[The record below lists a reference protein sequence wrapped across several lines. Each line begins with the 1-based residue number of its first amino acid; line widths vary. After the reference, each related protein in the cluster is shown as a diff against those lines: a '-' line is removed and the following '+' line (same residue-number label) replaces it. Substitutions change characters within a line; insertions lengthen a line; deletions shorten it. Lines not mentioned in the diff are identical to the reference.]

1 MYQKSIPYYQKAGM
15 IAVLFDMVRQ
25 SSAQSRISP
34 GGIGTSEAGIK
45 MLFELIAE
53 GSGLA
58 PQTIRQHRLRPPI
71 KPVSLQ
77 ELANAKVGETDE
89 S

>member
-1 MYQKSIPYYQKAGM
+1 
-15 IAVLFDMVRQ
+15 V
-25 SSAQSRISP
+25 
-34 GGIGTSEAGIK
+34 
-45 MLFELIAE
+45 FELIAE